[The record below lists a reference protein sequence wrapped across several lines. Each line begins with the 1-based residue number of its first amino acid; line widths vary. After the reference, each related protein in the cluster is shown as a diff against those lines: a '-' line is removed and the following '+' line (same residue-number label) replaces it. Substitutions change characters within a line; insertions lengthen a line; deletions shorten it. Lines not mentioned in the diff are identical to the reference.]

1 LKKDLSAQIAILK
14 YFTSQ
19 GRKSLSLRQYDAG
32 GLCMKIDAETGKKIQ
47 ELQVLEQNIQ
57 NLLMQKQAIQIELTE
72 IENALS
78 DLKKSGDEVYKIVGG
93 ILVRSNKADISS
105 DLEEKKKILVL
116 RISSIEKQ
124 EKIFDEKAE
133 KFKKEIT
140 AFVSESQN
148 KAE

>member
-1 LKKDLSAQIAILK
+1 
-14 YFTSQ
+14 
-19 GRKSLSLRQYDAG
+19 
-32 GLCMKIDAETGKKIQ
+32 MKIDAETGKKIQ

-93 ILVRSNKADISS
+93 ILVRSNKSDISS